1 MFPQQLALLRG
12 TDVAAMDPF
21 GADFIHTVV
30 EAAKLAYADREAYYG
45 DPNFSPVP
53 LAELLSDGYNAE
65 RRRLIGA
72 AASMELRPGT
82 IPGFTPRWIRTAPPA
97 AGC

>member
-1 MFPQQLALLRG
+1 
-12 TDVAAMDPF
+12 MDPF

-45 DPNFSPVP
+45 DPNFCRVP
-53 LAELLSDGYNAE
+53 LEDLLSDDYNAE

-72 AASMELRPGT
+72 RRVDGAAAWHASRAS
-82 IPGFTPRWIRTAPPA
+82 PRWWTRDGAGARPA
-97 AGC
+97 C